1 MYKHYP
7 IQERRKAMKT
17 IIGLV
22 LAVICLV
29 CLTLRAEAL
38 NKAELIDAVAAESG
52 LAKANSEKA
61 VNAVMEAFRKTL
73 KKGGTVSIVGLGT
86 LQVVTSPQGK
96 TGQFLP
102 APDLLQQGGEGGVGG
117 GGGGTPRYK

>member
-29 CLTLRAEAL
+29 CLPLRAEAL
-38 NKAELIDAVAAESG
+38 NKAELIDYVAAETH
-52 LAKANSEKA
+52 LTKANSEKA
-61 VNAVMEAFRKTL
+61 INAVIEAFRKTL
-73 KKGGTVSIVGLGT
+73 KKGGTVSIVGFGT

-96 TGQFLP
+96 TIQFLP
-102 APDLLQQGGEGGVGG
+102 VPDLLQQGGGG
-117 GGGGTPRYK
+117 GGGGTPHYK